1 MTDKSILPWPYRH
14 SGLLVASQ
22 IELEAWE
29 AFRTEYAGDPD
40 VAITLSDEPCPDC
53 PSDGLTGVGKQ
64 GVRFAVEGVGGWQVQ
79 EGRRILLHPSLS
91 ADPRELQLFTLGSA
105 WGLLGYQRGQAM
117 WHGSA
122 VELKGRCVLFCGVA
136 GEGKSTTAA
145 AMLAAGARLVA
156 DDLSRIVPD
165 STGPSIFPSSS
176 RIKLWREAIDEFG
189 WEDRIIERDWMR
201 DDKYHC
207 YVPSHRA
214 GAGPAKLDAV
224 VVLHSGKDIELQ
236 PLSGGAALTEVLA
249 GTIYRPEALEA
260 MGRWG
265 EQGALAARIVSQ
277 LSVWKLTRPRD
288 LGALQHSV
296 DEVSAMLDS
305 LG

>member
-1 MTDKSILPWPYRH
+1 MTDQPILPWRYRH

-22 IELEAWE
+22 IELAAWE
-29 AFRTEYAGDPD
+29 AFRTDDDAPAEVTIALADQ
-40 VAITLSDEPCPDC
+40 PCPDRPANGITTC
-53 PSDGLTGVGKQ
+53 DAEGA
-64 GVRFAVEGVGGWQVQ
+64 RFAIDGVGGWQVQ
-79 EGRRILLHPSLS
+79 GGQRILLHPALT

-122 VELKGRCVLFCGVA
+122 VELDGRCVLFCGEA
-136 GEGKSTTAA
+136 GEGKSTMAV
-145 AMLAAGARLVA
+145 AMLVAGARLVA

-165 STGPSIFPSSS
+165 KNGARIFPSSS

-207 YVPSHRA
+207 SVPSHRA
-214 GAGPAKLDAV
+214 GAGPVKLDAV

-236 PLSGGAALTEVLA
+236 PLGGSAALTEVLA

-277 LSVWKLTRPRD
+277 LSVWKLRRPRD
-288 LGALQHSV
+288 LGELQHSV